1 MEARL
6 AGEPTLP
13 DGWHASAM
21 TTEAD
26 LAPFTQV
33 DLDEAHSRLNRL
45 ARIWV
50 NRLSDLTPEQL
61 DHSPGPGWTFRQL
74 AFHLAGSTYYADAV
88 GDLTHAERS
97 S

>member
-6 AGEPTLP
+6 AGEPPLP
-13 DGWHASAM
+13 DGWHASAV

-33 DLDEAHSRLNRL
+33 DLDEARSRLHRL
-45 ARIWV
+45 AQIWV
-50 NRLSDLTPEQL
+50 NRLSDLSSEQR
-61 DHSPGPGWTFRQL
+61 DRSPGAGWTFRQL
-74 AFHLAGSTYYADAV
+74 AFHLAGSAYYADAV
-88 GDLTHAERS
+88 GDLTGAGGS